1 MTAKNRF
8 FFTLMCALMVLCSCG
23 AALQATIAGI
33 VLDNE
38 TMQPLEGIEVDIF
51 PAGAQGAPALVA
63 YTDVSGSYNV
73 SVDPGKY
80 DVRISKL
87 GNVNLKRTVYAE
99 EGSSKQVD
107 FLVGLRNTAKT
118 QPASG
123 GNDLSFLAAAI
134 ILVAAAIYLLR
145 KKKQK
150 ASEQPAEEPK
160 KARPV
165 VVASDELTLLKT
177 ERERL
182 KHMMVVERKAF
193 EERKINEERLKEV
206 MSDYE
211 RSLEEIKRKISELEG
226 A

>member
-1 MTAKNRF
+1 MI
-8 FFTLMCALMVLCSCG
+8 SG
-23 AALQATIAGI
+23 S

-38 TMQPLEGIEVDIF
+38 TMEPLEGIEVDVVLANSADAFVI
-51 PAGAQGAPALVA
+51 VA
-63 YTDVSGSYNV
+63 FTDVSGLYNV
-73 SVDPGKY
+73 SVDPGEY

-87 GNVNLKRTVYAE
+87 GNVNLKKTVYAE
-99 EGSSKQVD
+99 EGSNKQVD
-107 FLVGLRNTAKT
+107 FLVGLRNTAKAR
-118 QPASG
+118 PATG
-123 GNDLSFLAAAI
+123 GGDMILWAAAI

-145 KKKQK
+145 KKNGRV
-150 ASEQPAEEPK
+150 SEQPAEELK
-160 KARPV
+160 KERPV

-182 KHMMVVERKAF
+182 KHMMVVERAAF

-206 MSDYE
+206 LSDYE